1 VRSIQDEDIRGRVST
16 ALIRDGSV
24 EFADR
29 VKVDVEGG
37 RVLLSGTVRSAAEK
51 ASAGR
56 IAALVPGVRE
66 VVNALTVFTEGTVS
80 DRELA
85 QAAQRALAAA
95 DDPAIQAL
103 GVEVVDGVAFLEG
116 EVPTRAQE
124 ERAKQIVG
132 AIPGM
137 EDVQSRL
144 NVGRGPAEEVIMP
157 ADDAA
162 LTSFA
167 AGALSE
173 AGIDLRDEQLWAE
186 EGVIHIKAK
195 VNSEEDAQRVIEVLK
210 GVPGVKNVRAQLVV
224 RRSEASADP
233 DEALAARVIHAL
245 QLDGR
250 VSPAQVRVSVHQN
263 VVILSGQVD
272 CVDDQNAA
280 VEVAQRVPGVREVIN
295 EIIITDRVSVRSDD
309 KGIRL

>member
-1 VRSIQDEDIRGRVST
+1 MRSIQDEDIRGRVST

-66 VVNALTVFTEGTVS
+66 VVNALTVFTEGAKS

-85 QAAQRALAAA
+85 QAAQQALAAA

-144 NVGRGPAEEVIMP
+144 KVGRGPAEEVIMP
-157 ADDAA
+157 ADDAT

-167 AGALSE
+167 AGTLSE

-245 QLDGR
+245 QVDGR